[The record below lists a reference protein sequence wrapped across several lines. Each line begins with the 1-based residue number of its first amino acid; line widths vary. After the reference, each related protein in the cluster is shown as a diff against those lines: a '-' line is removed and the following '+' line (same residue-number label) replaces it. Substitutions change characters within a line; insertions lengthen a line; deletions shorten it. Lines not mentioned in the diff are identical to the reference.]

1 MSLLVQTASQMA
13 ASRAG
18 ARRELSYFWILAV
31 VLAAVIG
38 CAVLASTYPDP
49 VGLDAATIV
58 GP

>member
-18 ARRELSYFWILAV
+18 ARREVSYLWILAV

-38 CAVLASTYPDP
+38 CALLASPYPAS
-49 VGLDAATIV
+49 VGPDAAV